1 MPLKNVLLLFEPMT
15 RTVADSLRK
24 AIRDSG
30 LSANALSQLT
40 GVDQTLISR
49 FLRGKDMGIERAS
62 KIAAHL
68 GLELK
73 PKK

>member
-1 MPLKNVLLLFEPMT
+1 MSK
-15 RTVADSLRK
+15 TVANQLRK

-30 LSANALSQLT
+30 QSANQIAKAT

-68 GLELK
+68 GMELK
-73 PKK
+73 HKT